1 MYYVREMNEVPVV
14 WRRPMRSGP
23 TTPLIV
29 LLHGRGADEHDLAD
43 LAPTLAPAAAFASL
57 RAPVALD
64 GGGYTWFRDRGVG
77 RPIAASMRESIDY
90 VRGWLEG
97 PTASAYARDRTY
109 LLGFSAGMMM
119 AGALLLDDPKR
130 FAGAVLLSG
139 AIALD
144 ADENATPGRLAGVSI
159 FTAHGTLDDVI
170 PTHLVE
176 QTMRYLTDRSGA
188 TLDQRTY
195 PRGHAIAQTERN
207 DIAQWFA
214 ERI

>member
-1 MYYVREMNEVPVV
+1 MYYVGEMNEVPVV
-14 WRRPMRSGP
+14 WHRPTRSGA

-43 LAPTLAPAAAFASL
+43 LAPKLAPAAAFASL
-57 RAPVALD
+57 RAPVALE
-64 GGGYTWFRDRGVG
+64 GGGYTWFRDRGVA
-77 RPIAASMRESIDY
+77 RPVAASMRESIDY
-90 VRGWLEG
+90 VRGWLAG
-97 PTASAYARDRTY
+97 PTAAAFARDRTY

-119 AGALLLDDPKR
+119 AGALLLDDPTR

-144 ADENATPGRLAGVSI
+144 ADENATPDRLAGIPI
-159 FTAHGTLDDVI
+159 FAAHGTLDDVI
-170 PTHLVE
+170 PAHLVE

-188 TLDQRTY
+188 TLDRRTY
-195 PRGHAIAQTERN
+195 PRGHAIAQSECN
-207 DIAQWFA
+207 DIAKWFA

>member
-1 MYYVREMNEVPVV
+1 MIEPSVI
-14 WRRPMRSGP
+14 WRRPNRAGS

-29 LLHGRGADEHDLAD
+29 LLHGRGADEYDLAD
-43 LAPTLAPAAAFASL
+43 LAPSLAPTAAFASV
-57 RAPVALD
+57 RAPVPLD

-90 VRGWLEG
+90 VRGWLDG
-97 PTASAYARDRTY
+97 PATASYAHDKTY

-139 AIALD
+139 AIAFD
-144 ADENATPGRLAGVSI
+144 AGGNATPGRLTGVPI

-170 PTHLVE
+170 PAHLVE
-176 QTMRYLTDRSGA
+176 GTLRYLTDRSGA
-188 TLDQRTY
+188 ELDARTY
-195 PRGHAIAQTERN
+195 PRGHAIARRELD
-207 DIAQWFA
+207 DIATWFA
-214 ERI
+214 SRI